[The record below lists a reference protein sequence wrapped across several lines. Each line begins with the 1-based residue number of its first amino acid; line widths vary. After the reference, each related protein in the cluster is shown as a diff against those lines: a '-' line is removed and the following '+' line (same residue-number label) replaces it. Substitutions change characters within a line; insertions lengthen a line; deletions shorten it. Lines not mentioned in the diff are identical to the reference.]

1 MKGVSRG
8 VCVRGGGVKDDYIC
22 IVGVFQQYCRE
33 ATIGRWMLILKAVC
47 VVR

>member
-22 IVGVFQQYCRE
+22 MLECSSNIVEKR
-33 ATIGRWMLILKAVC
+33 L
-47 VVR
+47 